1 MNLTILTLILLPV
14 SALLIYL
21 LVKRF
26 TKNNYPSKK
35 REIKREHILTWDDN
49 ILDAN
54 KNSRIILKETIIPG
68 KKEID
73 PGKKKY
79 PRKKTSSSPSIAIID
94 ELPKSNELPKDKKS
108 SPKKSYYKKKKSSKK
123 DKGDNLLLS

>member
-1 MNLTILTLILLPV
+1 MNLTILTLILLPI

-26 TKNNYPSKK
+26 TKNNYPSNEKEK
-35 REIKREHILTWDDN
+35 EKFLVWNDN
-49 ILDAN
+49 ILDVD
-54 KNSRIILKETIIPG
+54 KNSRIILRETIIPRN
-68 KKEID
+68 KEID
-73 PGKKKY
+73 PSKKKY
-79 PRKKTSSSPSIAIID
+79 PRKKTSSSPSIAID

>member
-26 TKNNYPSKK
+26 TKNNYPLKK
-35 REIKREHILTWDDN
+35 KEIKREHLLVWDDN

-54 KNSRIILKETIIPG
+54 KNPRIILKETIIP
-68 KKEID
+68 KNKEID

-79 PRKKTSSSPSIAIID
+79 PRKKTSSSPSIGID

-108 SPKKSYYKKKKSSKK
+108 SPKKSYYKKKKSPKK

>member
-1 MNLTILTLILLPV
+1 MNLTILTLILLPIL
-14 SALLIYL
+14 ALSIYL
-21 LVKRF
+21 LAKRF

-35 REIKREHILTWDDN
+35 KEIKREHILSWEDN
-49 ILDAN
+49 ILDVN
-54 KNSRIILKETIIPG
+54 KDSRIILKETIIPG

-73 PGKKKY
+73 SGKKKY
-79 PRKKTSSSPSIAIID
+79 PRKKTSSSPSIVID

>member
-1 MNLTILTLILLPV
+1 MNLTILTLILLPI

-35 REIKREHILTWDDN
+35 KEIKREHLLVWNDN
-49 ILDAN
+49 ILDVD
-54 KNSRIILKETIIPG
+54 KNSRIILRGTIIPG
-68 KKEID
+68 NKEID
-73 PGKKKY
+73 PSKKKY
-79 PRKKTSSSPSIAIID
+79 PRKKTSSSPSIAID

>member
-1 MNLTILTLILLPV
+1 MNLTILTLILLPIL
-14 SALLIYL
+14 ALSIYL
-21 LVKRF
+21 LAKRF

-35 REIKREHILTWDDN
+35 REIKREHILAWDDN
-49 ILDAN
+49 ILDVN

-79 PRKKTSSSPSIAIID
+79 PRKKTSSSPSIVID
-94 ELPKSNELPKDKKS
+94 ELPKSNELPKDKKP
-108 SPKKSYYKKKKSSKK
+108 SPKKSYYKKKKDSKK

>member
-35 REIKREHILTWDDN
+35 REIKREHILAWDDN

-79 PRKKTSSSPSIAIID
+79 PRKKTSSSPSIVID

>member
-1 MNLTILTLILLPV
+1 MNLTILTLILLPI

-35 REIKREHILTWDDN
+35 KEIKREHLLVWNDN
-49 ILDAN
+49 ILDPN
-54 KNSRIILKETIIPG
+54 KNPRIILKETIIPRN
-68 KKEID
+68 KEID
-73 PGKKKY
+73 PSKKKY
-79 PRKKTSSSPSIAIID
+79 PRKKTSSSPSIAID

>member
-1 MNLTILTLILLPV
+1 MNLTILTLILLPIL
-14 SALLIYL
+14 ALSIYL
-21 LVKRF
+21 LAKRF
-26 TKNNYPSKK
+26 PKNNYPSKK
-35 REIKREHILTWDDN
+35 REIKREHLLVWDDN

-79 PRKKTSSSPSIAIID
+79 PRKKTSSSPSIVID

-123 DKGDNLLLS
+123 DKGDSLLLS

>member
-1 MNLTILTLILLPV
+1 MNLTILTLVLLPIL
-14 SALLIYL
+14 ALSIYL

-35 REIKREHILTWDDN
+35 REIKREHILAWDDN

-79 PRKKTSSSPSIAIID
+79 PRKKTSSSPSIVID

>member
-26 TKNNYPSKK
+26 TKNNYPLKK
-35 REIKREHILTWDDN
+35 KEIKREHLLVWDDN

-54 KNSRIILKETIIPG
+54 KNPRIILKETIIP
-68 KKEID
+68 KNKEIYL
-73 PGKKKY
+73 GKKKY
-79 PRKKTSSSPSIAIID
+79 PRKKISSSPSIGID

-108 SPKKSYYKKKKSSKK
+108 SPKKSYYKKKKSPKK

>member
-1 MNLTILTLILLPV
+1 MNLTILTLILLPI

-35 REIKREHILTWDDN
+35 KEIKREHLLVWNDN
-49 ILDAN
+49 ILDPN
-54 KNSRIILKETIIPG
+54 KNPRIILKETIIPRN
-68 KKEID
+68 KEID
-73 PGKKKY
+73 PSKKKY
-79 PRKKTSSSPSIAIID
+79 PRKKTSSTESIGI
-94 ELPKSNELPKDKKS
+94 EELPKDKKS
-108 SPKKSYYKKKKSSKK
+108 SPKKSSYKKKKASKK